1 MRRHRDIGVTAAIA
15 LAVMLVMAFQPDA
28 HQTATAAATTQERT
42 VKDGVFT
49 TDQAARGREQ
59 YEASCQRCHGVDLA
73 GGAGRSLTGDVFL
86 RDWTGLTLDSLFE
99 RMQSMPPG
107 GSESLAEDAY
117 VDIISYVLERN
128 GFPAGGDELST
139 GLLTGVRVEGE
150 EGPGVVP
157 NFALVQVVGCLR
169 GSAADG
175 WRLADASAEVRT
187 ADPEPSAGDELTEVQ
202 AIPLGDRAFQLMYV
216 FPSPEAYVGHTVE
229 TKGLLIRTTGDSPVG
244 ASDSLNVTSMQ
255 SLAPRCDRP

>member
-1 MRRHRDIGVTAAIA
+1 M
-15 LAVMLVMAFQPDA
+15 MLVMAFEPETGRTPTPA
-28 HQTATAAATTQERT
+28 LTTQEWT

-49 TDQAARGREQ
+49 ADQAARGRER
-59 YEASCQRCHGVDLA
+59 YEASCQRCHGIDLT

-107 GSESLAEDAY
+107 GSESLAADAY
-117 VDIISYVLERN
+117 VDIITYVLERN
-128 GFPAGGDELST
+128 GFPAGGDELASGFLNT
-139 GLLTGVRVEGE
+139 VRVEGE
-150 EGPGVVP
+150 EGPDVVP
-157 NFALVQVVGCLR
+157 NFALVWVVGCLT

-187 ADPEPSAGDELTEVQ
+187 ADPEPSAGNELRVAQ

-216 FPSPEAYVGHTVE
+216 FPSPEAYLGHTVE
-229 TKGLLIRTTGDSPVG
+229 TKGLLIRG
-244 ASDSLNVTSMQ
+244 AGGAGDSLNVTSVQ
-255 SLAPRCDRP
+255 SLASRCARP